1 MAGEKISCPHC
12 GKITDKYHTPSP
24 TVDIIIETGAGIV
37 LINRKNPPYGW
48 AIPGGFVDYG
58 ESVEHAAIREAKE
71 ETGLNVRL
79 TGLLSVYSDP
89 ERDPRFHTIS
99 TVFTGT
105 AEGMPVGLDDAV
117 EARVFSPDNLP
128 EPLAFD
134 HAKILA
140 DYMVKKTTSTKD

>member
-1 MAGEKISCPHC
+1 M
-12 GKITDKYHTPSP
+12 
-24 TVDIIIETGAGIV
+24 
-37 LINRKNPPYGW
+37 
-48 AIPGGFVDYG
+48 DYG

-71 ETGLNVRL
+71 ETGLDVRL
-79 TGLLSVYSDP
+79 TGLLGVYSDP
-89 ERDPRFHTIS
+89 KRDPRFHTIS